1 MDVSRCWTPPGSLST
16 PAQGSRAPC
25 PPFLVVF
32 RSFLDLRHVYA
43 DPAAVIFQVRQ
54 LRKFFPRSPI
64 HAARLKRLQVVVS
77 VLRDGVGWHAM
88 G

>member
-1 MDVSRCWTPPGSLST
+1 MFQSNIPIRLLIHPTNQRPLM
-16 PAQGSRAPC
+16 
-25 PPFLVVF
+25 
-32 RSFLDLRHVYA
+32 SFLDLRHVYA